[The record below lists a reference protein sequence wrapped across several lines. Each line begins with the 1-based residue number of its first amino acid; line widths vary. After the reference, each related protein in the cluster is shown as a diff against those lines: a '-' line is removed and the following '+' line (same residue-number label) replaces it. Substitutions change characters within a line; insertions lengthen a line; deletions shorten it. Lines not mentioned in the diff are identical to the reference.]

1 MSKVIAILRTK
12 TGLTKDD
19 LRAIDSLRVS
29 GDDEDAGEI
38 VMVYADSS
46 AVLHGLGSGVEFPIR
61 VDDEPDP
68 VADAEELIQEI
79 YGKIM
84 MPIHK
89 ILLRRPGEGTA
100 IGCYMEHIPFKIYLR
115 ICDFFNKSYN
125 EKITAENVSACRRLM
140 EIIDYTKEHK
150 SDNLDEALAELDIS
164 EEDYNRWMTEI
175 TA

>member
-12 TGLTKDD
+12 TGVTKDD

-46 AVLHGLGSGVEFPIR
+46 AVLHGLGSGAEFPIR
-61 VDDEPDP
+61 IDDEPDP
-68 VADAEELIQEI
+68 EADAEDLVQEI
-79 YGKIM
+79 YGKVM
-84 MPIHK
+84 LPIHK
-89 ILLRRPGEGTA
+89 VLLRRPGEGTA

-125 EKITAENVSACRRLM
+125 EKITAENVRACRHLM
-140 EIIDYTKEHK
+140 EIVGYTKGHK
-150 SDNLDEALAELDIS
+150 VDSVDEALAGLGIS
-164 EEDYNRWMTEI
+164 EEDYNRWITEI

>member
-12 TGLTKDD
+12 TGVTKDD

-125 EKITAENVSACRRLM
+125 EKITAENVSACRHLM
-140 EIIDYTKEHK
+140 EIVDYTKGHK
-150 SDNLDEALAELDIS
+150 VDSVDEALAGLGIS
-164 EEDYNRWMTEI
+164 EEDYNRWITEI